1 MKFLIQQHGFL
12 PECWKKE
19 FNVVMDKIVVL
30 DFGSQYSHLIC
41 RRIRDSNVYCEL
53 LPYNSPLSLI
63 KNLEPKGI
71 VLSGGPSSVYLQGSP
86 KPDKQIFDMGIPVLG
101 ICYGHQLI
109 VDEFKGKIKRFDN
122 REYGYADLV
131 IDDNSDL
138 FKGINKKIKCWMS
151 HADAA
156 EDIPN
161 NFKILA
167 HTDNSFSAAIANRDK
182 KFYGIQFHPEV
193 SHTEQGNRIL
203 RNFSQ
208 SISNAKPDWTMQN
221 FIDFTINEIK
231 RKVQDDRVLCAISG
245 GIDSTTLAVLLNK
258 AIGNKLI
265 CVFVN
270 NGLLRLNEE
279 ELVPKLI
286 NKYLGINT
294 VCINAEERFLS
305 RLEGIGDPEQK
316 RKIIGEEFAQ
326 VFLQVTRDY
335 GPFQW
340 LAQGTLYPDVI
351 ESGFSK
357 GPAAVIKTHHNV
369 GGLPQWLNLK
379 VLEPFRSLYKDEVR
393 QIAVLLDIPNE
404 FIKRH
409 PFPGPG
415 LAVRIIGEITAE
427 KIRIVRH
434 ASSIVESELMISGW
448 YDKVWQAYAAVG
460 DDLAVGVLGDERV
473 YGHIVTIRIIE
484 SLDAM
489 TADWSRIPYDLISKI
504 SNRITN
510 EVNGVTW
517 VNYSVSSKPPATIEP
532 Q

>member
-1 MKFLIQQHGFL
+1 
-12 PECWKKE
+12 
-19 FNVVMDKIVVL
+19 MDKIVVL

-41 RRIRDSNVYCEL
+41 RRIRESNVYCEL
-53 LPYNSPLSLI
+53 LPYNSPVSLI
-63 KNLEPKGI
+63 EQLNPKGI
-71 VLSGGPSSVYLQGSP
+71 VLSGGPSSVYNKGSP
-86 KPDKQIFDMGIPVLG
+86 KPDNKIFEMGIPILG

-109 VDEFKGKIKRFDN
+109 VDKFDGKIKRFDN

-131 IDDNSDL
+131 IDDSSDL
-138 FKGINKKIKCWMS
+138 FRGMNTTIKCWMS

-156 EDIPN
+156 ETIPS

-167 HTDNSFSAAIANRDK
+167 HTENSISAAIGNPAR

-193 SHTEQGNRIL
+193 SHTEMGSRIL
-203 RNFSQ
+203 KNFSQ
-208 SISNAKPDWTMQN
+208 SISNAKPDWTMES
-221 FIDFTINEIK
+221 FIEFSINDI
-231 RKVQDDRVLCAISG
+231 RNKVCDERVLCAISG

-258 AIGNKLI
+258 ALNNKLT

-279 ELVPKLI
+279 IRVPKLI
-286 NKYLGINT
+286 KESLGINIIT
-294 VCINAEERFLS
+294 IDAKDRFLS
-305 RLEGIGDPEQK
+305 KLKGISDPEQK

-326 VFLQVTRDY
+326 VFSEVTKVY
-335 GPFQW
+335 GPFHW

-369 GGLPQWLNLK
+369 GGLPGWLNLK

-393 QIAVLLDIPNE
+393 QIAALLDMPKE

-415 LAVRIIGEITAE
+415 LAVRIIGEVTDE
-427 KIRIVRH
+427 KITIVRQ
-434 ASSIVESELMISGW
+434 ASNIVESELVISGW
-448 YDKVWQAYAAVG
+448 YDNVWQAYAAVG

-473 YGHIVTIRIIE
+473 YGHIVTIRIVE
-484 SLDAM
+484 SSDAM
-489 TADWSRIPYDLISKI
+489 TADWSRLPYDLISKI

-517 VNYSVSSKPPATIEP
+517 VTYSVSSKPPATIEP

>member
-1 MKFLIQQHGFL
+1 
-12 PECWKKE
+12 
-19 FNVVMDKIVVL
+19 
-30 DFGSQYSHLIC
+30 
-41 RRIRDSNVYCEL
+41 
-53 LPYNSPLSLI
+53 
-63 KNLEPKGI
+63 
-71 VLSGGPSSVYLQGSP
+71 
-86 KPDKQIFDMGIPVLG
+86 
-101 ICYGHQLI
+101 
-109 VDEFKGKIKRFDN
+109 
-122 REYGYADLV
+122 
-131 IDDNSDL
+131 
-138 FKGINKKIKCWMS
+138 MS

-156 EDIPN
+156 ESIPN
-161 NFKILA
+161 DFEILA
-167 HTDNSFSAAIANRDK
+167 HTDNSLSAAIANRNR

-193 SHTEQGNRIL
+193 SHTEEGNRIL
-203 RNFSQ
+203 RNFSH
-208 SISNAKPDWTMQN
+208 SISNAKPDWTMQG
-221 FIDFTINEIK
+221 FIDFSIK
-231 RKVQDDRVLCAISG
+231 DIRSKVHDDSVLCAISG
-245 GIDSTTLAVLLNK
+245 GIDSTTLAVLLSK
-258 AIGNKLI
+258 AISSNLT

-279 ELVPKLI
+279 SLVPELI
-286 NKYLGINT
+286 NKYLGIKT
-294 VCINAEERFLS
+294 VSINAEERFLS
-305 RLEGIGDPEQK
+305 RLKGIEDPEQK
-316 RKIIGEEFAQ
+316 RKIIGDEFGQ
-326 VFLQVTRDY
+326 VFLEVTKDY

-369 GGLPQWLNLK
+369 GGLPEWLNLK

-393 QIAVLLDIPNE
+393 QIAVLLDIPRE

-415 LAVRIIGEITAE
+415 LAVRIIGDVTDE

-434 ASSIVESELMISGW
+434 ASSIVENELMISGW

-473 YGHIVTIRIIE
+473 YGHIVTIRIVE

-489 TADWSRIPYDLISKI
+489 TADWSRIPYDLIAKI

-517 VNYSVSSKPPATIEP
+517 VTYSVSSKPPATIEP

>member
-1 MKFLIQQHGFL
+1 
-12 PECWKKE
+12 
-19 FNVVMDKIVVL
+19 MDKIVVL

-41 RRIRDSNVYCEL
+41 RRIRESNVYCEL
-53 LPYNSPLSLI
+53 LPFNSPASVI
-63 KNLEPKGI
+63 KKLQPKGI
-71 VLSGGPSSVYLQGSP
+71 VLSGGPSSVYQKGSP
-86 KPDKQIFDMGIPVLG
+86 KPDIKIFKMGIPVLG

-109 VDEFKGKIKRFDN
+109 VDHFNGKIKRFDN
-122 REYGYADLV
+122 REYGYSNLV
-131 IDDNSDL
+131 IDNNSDL

-156 EDIPN
+156 EIIPN
-161 NFKILA
+161 DFEILA
-167 HTDNSFSAAIANRDK
+167 HTENSDSAAIANRVR

-193 SHTEQGNRIL
+193 SHTEEGNRIL

-208 SISNAKPDWTMQN
+208 AISKAKPDWTMQS
-221 FIDFTINEIK
+221 FIDFSIK
-231 RKVQDDRVLCAISG
+231 DIKNKVGDSRVLCAISG

-258 AIGNKLI
+258 AIGKNLT

-279 ELVPKLI
+279 IQVHELI

-294 VCINAEERFLS
+294 IKINAEERFLS
-305 RLEGIGDPEQK
+305 NLKGISDPEQK

-326 VFLQVTRDY
+326 VFVEVTRDY

-351 ESGFSK
+351 ESGLSK

-369 GGLPQWLNLK
+369 GGLPEWLNLK

-393 QIAVLLDIPNE
+393 QIAALLEIPDE
-404 FIKRH
+404 IIKRH

-415 LAVRIIGEITAE
+415 LAVRIIGEVTDE
-427 KIRIVRH
+427 KIRIVRQ
-434 ASSIVESELMISGW
+434 ASNIVENELMTSGW
-448 YDKVWQAYAAVG
+448 YNKVWQAYAAVG

-473 YGHIVTIRIIE
+473 YGHIVTVRIVE

-489 TADWSRIPYDLISKI
+489 TADWSRIPYDLLSKI

-510 EVNGVTW
+510 EINGVTW
-517 VNYSVSSKPPATIEP
+517 VTYTISSKPPATIEP

>member
-1 MKFLIQQHGFL
+1 
-12 PECWKKE
+12 
-19 FNVVMDKIVVL
+19 MDKIVVL

-41 RRIRDSNVYCEL
+41 RRIRESNVYCEL
-53 LPYNSPLSLI
+53 LPYDSPISLI
-63 KNLEPKGI
+63 KNLNPKGI
-71 VLSGGPSSVYLQGSP
+71 VLSGGPSSVYLKGSP
-86 KPDKQIFDMGIPVLG
+86 KPDKKIFEMGIPVLG

-109 VDEFKGKIKRFDN
+109 VDEFDGKIRRFDN
-122 REYGYADLV
+122 REYGYADLI
-131 IDDNSDL
+131 IDDNLDL
-138 FKGINKKIKCWMS
+138 FKGINKNIKCWMS

-156 EDIPN
+156 ESIPN
-161 NFKILA
+161 DFQILA
-167 HTDNSFSAAIANRDK
+167 HTDSSLSAAIANRNK

-193 SHTEQGNRIL
+193 SHTEEGNAIL
-203 RNFSQ
+203 RNFSH
-208 SISNAKPDWTMQN
+208 SISNARPDWTMQG
-221 FIDFTINEIK
+221 FIDFSIK
-231 RKVQDDRVLCAISG
+231 DIRSKVHNDRVLCAISG

-258 AIGNKLI
+258 AISGNLT

-279 ELVPKLI
+279 SLVPELL
-286 NKYLGINT
+286 NKYLGIKP
-294 VCINAEERFLS
+294 VSINAEEQFLS
-305 RLEGIGDPEQK
+305 RLKGIEDPEQK

-326 VFLQVTRDY
+326 VFLKVTEDY

-357 GPAAVIKTHHNV
+357 GPASVIKTHHNV
-369 GGLPQWLNLK
+369 GGLPEWLNLK

-393 QIAVLLDIPNE
+393 QIAILLDIPRE

-415 LAVRIIGEITAE
+415 LAVRIIGEVTDE

-434 ASSIVESELMISGW
+434 ASNIVENELMIGDW
-448 YDKVWQAYAAVG
+448 YGRVWQAYAAVG

-473 YGHIVTIRIIE
+473 YGHIVTIRIVE

-489 TADWSRIPYDLISKI
+489 TADWSRIPYDLIAKI
-504 SNRITN
+504 SSRITN

-517 VNYSVSSKPPATIEP
+517 VTYSVSSKPPATIEP

>member
-1 MKFLIQQHGFL
+1 
-12 PECWKKE
+12 
-19 FNVVMDKIVVL
+19 MDKIVVL

-41 RRIRDSNVYCEL
+41 RRIRESNVYCEL
-53 LPYNSPLSLI
+53 LPYDSPISLI
-63 KNLEPKGI
+63 KNLDPKGI
-71 VLSGGPSSVYLQGSP
+71 VLSGGPSSVYLEGSP
-86 KPDKQIFDMGIPVLG
+86 KPDKKIFELGVPVLG

-109 VDEFKGKIKRFDN
+109 VDEFDGKIRRFVN
-122 REYGYADLV
+122 REYGYADLI

-156 EDIPN
+156 ESIPN
-161 NFKILA
+161 DFEILA
-167 HTDNSFSAAIANRDK
+167 HTDNSHSAAIANRNR

-193 SHTEQGNRIL
+193 SHTEEGNRIL
-203 RNFSQ
+203 RNFSH
-208 SISNAKPDWTMQN
+208 SISNAKSDWTMQG
-221 FIDFTINEIK
+221 FIDFSIK
-231 RKVQDDRVLCAISG
+231 DIRSKVHDDRVLCAISG

-258 AIGNKLI
+258 AISSNLT

-270 NGLLRLNEE
+270 NGLLRLKEE
-279 ELVPKLI
+279 SLVPELI
-286 NKYLGINT
+286 NKYLGIKT
-294 VCINAEERFLS
+294 VSINAEERFLS
-305 RLEGIGDPEQK
+305 RLKGIEDPEQK

-326 VFLQVTRDY
+326 VFLEVTKDY

-369 GGLPQWLNLK
+369 GGLPEWLNLK

-393 QIAVLLDIPNE
+393 QIAVLLDIPHE

-415 LAVRIIGEITAE
+415 LAVRIIGEVTDE

-434 ASSIVESELMISGW
+434 ASSIVENELMVSGW

-460 DDLAVGVLGDERV
+460 DDFAVGVLGDERV
-473 YGHIVTIRIIE
+473 YGRIVTIRIVD

-489 TADWSRIPYDLISKI
+489 TADWSRIPYDVIAKI

-510 EVNGVTW
+510 EINGVTW
-517 VNYSVSSKPPATIEP
+517 VTYSVSSKPPATIEP

>member
-1 MKFLIQQHGFL
+1 
-12 PECWKKE
+12 
-19 FNVVMDKIVVL
+19 MDKIVVL

-41 RRIRDSNVYCEL
+41 RRIRESNVYCEL
-53 LPYNSPLSLI
+53 LPYDSPISLI
-63 KNLEPKGI
+63 KKLEPKGI
-71 VLSGGPSSVYLQGSP
+71 VLSGGPSSVYLKGSP
-86 KPDKQIFDMGIPVLG
+86 KPDKKIFEMGIPVLG

-109 VDEFKGKIKRFDN
+109 VNEFNGKIKRFDN

-131 IDDNSDL
+131 IDDSSDL

-156 EDIPN
+156 ENIPH
-161 NFKILA
+161 NFEILA
-167 HTDNSFSAAIANRDK
+167 HTENSQSAAIGNRDRK
-182 KFYGIQFHPEV
+182 IYGIQFHPEV
-193 SHTEQGNRIL
+193 SHTEEGNSIL

-208 SISNAKPDWTMQN
+208 SISNAKPDWTMQG
-221 FIDFTINEIK
+221 FIDFSIK
-231 RKVQDDRVLCAISG
+231 NIRNKVHDDRVLCAISG

-258 AIGNKLI
+258 AIGKNLT

-279 ELVPKLI
+279 ALVPELL
-286 NKYLGINT
+286 NKHLDINT
-294 VCINAEERFLS
+294 VSINAEERFLS
-305 RLEGIGDPEQK
+305 RLKGISDPEQK
-316 RKIIGEEFAQ
+316 RKIIGEEFAK
-326 VFLQVTRDY
+326 VFSDVTRGY

-369 GGLPQWLNLK
+369 GGLPEWLNLK
-379 VLEPFRSLYKDEVR
+379 VLEPFRTLYKDEVR
-393 QIAVLLDIPNE
+393 QIAVLLEIPNE
-404 FIKRH
+404 LIKRH

-415 LAVRIIGEITAE
+415 LAVRIIGEVTYE

-434 ASSIVESELMISGW
+434 ASSIVENELMRSGW

-473 YGHIVTIRIIE
+473 YGHIVTIRIVE

-489 TADWSRIPYDLISKI
+489 TADWSRLPYDLISKI
-504 SNRITN
+504 STRITN

-517 VNYSVSSKPPATIEP
+517 VTYTVSSKPPATIEP

>member
-1 MKFLIQQHGFL
+1 
-12 PECWKKE
+12 
-19 FNVVMDKIVVL
+19 MDKIVVL

-41 RRIRDSNVYCEL
+41 RRIRESNVYCEL
-53 LPYNSPLSLI
+53 LPYNSPIGLI
-63 KNLEPKGI
+63 RNLQPKGI
-71 VLSGGPSSVYLQGSP
+71 VLSGGPSSVYLEGSP
-86 KPDKQIFDMGIPVLG
+86 KPDNKIFEMGIPILG

-109 VDEFKGKIKRFDN
+109 VNEFDGKIKRFDN
-122 REYGYADLV
+122 REYGFADLE

-138 FKGINKKIKCWMS
+138 FKGINKKIRCWMS

-156 EDIPN
+156 EAIPN
-161 NFKILA
+161 DFDILA
-167 HTDNSFSAAIANRDK
+167 HTNNSHSAAIANRNK
-182 KFYGIQFHPEV
+182 RFYGIQFHPEV
-193 SHTEQGNRIL
+193 SHTEEGNRIL
-203 RNFSQ
+203 RNFSH
-208 SISNAKPDWTMQN
+208 SISNAKPDWTMEG
-221 FIDFTINEIK
+221 FVDFSIK
-231 RKVQDDRVLCAISG
+231 DIRGKVQDDSVLCAISG

-258 AIGNKLI
+258 AITKNLT

-279 ELVPKLI
+279 SVVPELIHKH
-286 NKYLGINT
+286 LGINT
-294 VCINAEERFLS
+294 ITIDAEERFLS
-305 RLEGIGDPEQK
+305 RLKGVGDPEQK
-316 RKIIGEEFAQ
+316 RMIIGEEFAK
-326 VFLQVTRDY
+326 VFLEVTKES

-369 GGLPQWLNLK
+369 GGLPAWLNLK

-393 QIAVLLDIPNE
+393 KIAILLDIPNE

-415 LAVRIIGEITAE
+415 LAVRIIGEVTND

-434 ASSIVESELMISGW
+434 ASSIVESELVISGW

-473 YGHIVTIRIIE
+473 YGHIVTIRIVE

-517 VNYSVSSKPPATIEP
+517 VTYSVSSKPPATIEP

>member
-1 MKFLIQQHGFL
+1 
-12 PECWKKE
+12 
-19 FNVVMDKIVVL
+19 MDKIVVL

-41 RRIRDSNVYCEL
+41 RRIRESNVYCEL
-53 LPYNSPLSLI
+53 LPFNSPASLI
-63 KNLEPKGI
+63 KELEPKGI
-71 VLSGGPSSVYLQGSP
+71 VLSGGPSSVYQKGSP
-86 KPDKQIFDMGIPVLG
+86 KPDMEIFKMGIPVLG

-109 VDEFKGKIKRFDN
+109 VDHFNGKIKRFDH
-122 REYGYADLV
+122 REYGYSDLV
-131 IDDNSDL
+131 IDSNSDL

-156 EDIPN
+156 VIIPN
-161 NFKILA
+161 DFEILA
-167 HTDNSFSAAIANRDK
+167 HTENSHSAAIANRVR

-193 SHTEQGNRIL
+193 SHTEEGNRIL

-208 SISNAKPDWTMQN
+208 AISKAKPDWTMQS
-221 FIDFTINEIK
+221 FIDFSIK
-231 RKVQDDRVLCAISG
+231 DIKNKVGDSRVLCAISG

-258 AIGNKLI
+258 AIGKNLT

-279 ELVPKLI
+279 IQVHELI
-286 NKYLGINT
+286 NKYLGLNT
-294 VCINAEERFLS
+294 VKINAEERFLS
-305 RLEGIGDPEQK
+305 KLKGISDPEQK

-326 VFLQVTRDY
+326 VFVEVTRDY

-351 ESGFSK
+351 ESGLSK

-369 GGLPQWLNLK
+369 GGLPEWLNLK

-393 QIAVLLDIPNE
+393 QIAALLEIPNE

-415 LAVRIIGEITAE
+415 LAVRIIGEVTDE
-427 KIRIVRH
+427 KIRIVRQ
-434 ASSIVESELMISGW
+434 ASNIVENELMTSGW
-448 YDKVWQAYAAVG
+448 YNKVWQAYAAVG

-473 YGHIVTIRIIE
+473 YGHIVTVRIVE

-489 TADWSRIPYDLISKI
+489 TADWSRIPYYLLSKI

-510 EVNGVTW
+510 EINGVTW
-517 VNYSVSSKPPATIEP
+517 VTYSISSKPPATIEP

>member
-1 MKFLIQQHGFL
+1 
-12 PECWKKE
+12 
-19 FNVVMDKIVVL
+19 MDRIIVL

-41 RRIRDSNVYCEL
+41 RRIRESNVYCEL
-53 LPYNSPLSLI
+53 LPYDSPISMI
-63 KNLEPKGI
+63 KDLHPKGI
-71 VLSGGPSSVYLQGSP
+71 VLSGGPSSVYLQNSP
-86 KPDKQIFDMGIPVLG
+86 KPDKKIFDIGVPILG

-109 VDEFKGKIKRFDN
+109 VDEFNGKIKRFDN

-138 FKGINKKIKCWMS
+138 FQGINKKIKCWMS

-156 EDIPN
+156 ENIPN
-161 NFKILA
+161 NFEILA
-167 HTDNSFSAAIANRDK
+167 HTKNSLSAAIANRER

-193 SHTEQGNRIL
+193 SHTEEGNRIL

-221 FIDFTINEIK
+221 FIDFSIK
-231 RKVQDDRVLCAISG
+231 NIRTKVHDSRVLCAISG
-245 GIDSTTLAVLLNK
+245 GIDSTTLAVLLSK
-258 AIGNKLI
+258 AIDNNLT
-265 CVFVN
+265 CVFVK

-286 NKYLGINT
+286 NKYLDINIIT
-294 VCINAEERFLS
+294 INAEERFLS
-305 RLEGIGDPEQK
+305 KLKGIRDPEQK

-326 VFLQVTRDY
+326 VFLEVTKDY
-335 GPFQW
+335 GPFYW

-351 ESGFSK
+351 ESGLSK
-357 GPAAVIKTHHNV
+357 GPAAIIKTHHNV

-393 QIAVLLDIPNE
+393 KIAALLDIPDE
-404 FIKRH
+404 FIRRH

-415 LAVRIIGEITAE
+415 LAVRIIGEITDE
-427 KIRIVRH
+427 KIRIVRQ
-434 ASSIVESELMISGW
+434 ASNIVENELMISGW

-460 DDLAVGVLGDERV
+460 DDLAVGVLGDERM
-473 YGHIVTIRIIE
+473 YGHIVTVRIVE

-510 EVNGVTW
+510 EVSGVTW
-517 VNYSVSSKPPATIEP
+517 VTYSVSSKPPATIEP

>member
-1 MKFLIQQHGFL
+1 
-12 PECWKKE
+12 
-19 FNVVMDKIVVL
+19 MDKIVVL

-41 RRIRDSNVYCEL
+41 RRIRESNVYCEL
-53 LPYNSPLSLI
+53 LPYNSPISLI
-63 KNLEPKGI
+63 RELQPKGI
-71 VLSGGPSSVYLQGSP
+71 VLSGGPSSVYLEGSP
-86 KPDKQIFDMGIPVLG
+86 KPDKKIFDMGIPVLG

-109 VDEFKGKIKRFDN
+109 VNEFDGKIKRFDN
-122 REYGYADLV
+122 REYGFADLQ

-138 FKGINKKIKCWMS
+138 FKGINKKIRCWMS

-156 EDIPN
+156 ETVPN
-161 NFKILA
+161 DFNILA
-167 HTDNSFSAAIANRDK
+167 HTNNSQSAAIANRNRR
-182 KFYGIQFHPEV
+182 FYGIQFHPEV
-193 SHTEQGNRIL
+193 SHTEEGNTIL
-203 RNFSQ
+203 RNFSH
-208 SISNAKPDWTMQN
+208 SISNAKPDWTMES
-221 FIDFTINEIK
+221 FVDFSLRDIRN
-231 RKVQDDRVLCAISG
+231 KVQDDRVLCALSG

-258 AIGNKLI
+258 AISKNLT

-279 ELVPKLI
+279 SLVPELI
-286 NKYLGINT
+286 KKHLGINT
-294 VCINAEERFLS
+294 VTIDAEERFLS
-305 RLEGIGDPEQK
+305 KLKGVGDPEQK

-326 VFLQVTRDY
+326 VFLKVTKDY

-369 GGLPQWLNLK
+369 GGLPSWLNLK

-393 QIAVLLDIPNE
+393 KIAVLLNIPKE

-415 LAVRIIGEITAE
+415 LAVRIIGEVNDD
-427 KIRIVRH
+427 KIRIVRQ

-473 YGHIVTIRIIE
+473 YGHIVTIRIVE

-517 VNYSVSSKPPATIEP
+517 VTYAVSSKPPATIEP

>member
-1 MKFLIQQHGFL
+1 
-12 PECWKKE
+12 
-19 FNVVMDKIVVL
+19 MDKIVVL

-41 RRIRDSNVYCEL
+41 RRIRESNVYCEL
-53 LPYNSPLSLI
+53 LPYDSPISLI
-63 KNLEPKGI
+63 KNLDPKGI
-71 VLSGGPSSVYLQGSP
+71 VLSGGPSSVYLEGSP
-86 KPDKQIFDMGIPVLG
+86 KPDKKIFEMGVPVLG

-109 VDEFKGKIKRFDN
+109 VDEFDGKIRRFVN

-138 FKGINKKIKCWMS
+138 FNGINKKIKCWMS
-151 HADAA
+151 HADTA
-156 EDIPN
+156 ESIPN
-161 NFKILA
+161 DFEILA
-167 HTDNSFSAAIANRDK
+167 HTDNSLSAAIANRNR

-193 SHTEQGNRIL
+193 SHTEEGNRIL
-203 RNFSQ
+203 RNFSH
-208 SISNAKPDWTMQN
+208 SISNAKPDWTMQG
-221 FIDFTINEIK
+221 FIDFSIK
-231 RKVQDDRVLCAISG
+231 DIRSKVHDDRVLCAISG

-258 AIGNKLI
+258 AISSNLT

-279 ELVPKLI
+279 SLVPELI
-286 NKYLGINT
+286 NKYLGIKT
-294 VCINAEERFLS
+294 VSINAEERFLS
-305 RLEGIGDPEQK
+305 RLKGIEDPEQK

-326 VFLQVTRDY
+326 VFLEVTKDY

-369 GGLPQWLNLK
+369 GGLPEWLNLK
-379 VLEPFRSLYKDEVR
+379 VLEPFSSLYKDEVR
-393 QIAVLLDIPNE
+393 QIAVLLDIPRE

-415 LAVRIIGEITAE
+415 LAVRIIGEVTDE

-434 ASSIVESELMISGW
+434 ASSIVENELMVSGW

-460 DDLAVGVLGDERV
+460 DDFAVGVLGDERV
-473 YGHIVTIRIIE
+473 YGRIVTIRIVE

-489 TADWSRIPYDLISKI
+489 TADWSRIPYDLIAKI

-517 VNYSVSSKPPATIEP
+517 VTYSVSSKPPATIEP

>member
-1 MKFLIQQHGFL
+1 
-12 PECWKKE
+12 
-19 FNVVMDKIVVL
+19 MDKIVVL

-41 RRIRDSNVYCEL
+41 RRIRESNVYCEL
-53 LPYNSPLSLI
+53 LPYNSPISLI
-63 KNLEPKGI
+63 RELQPKGI
-71 VLSGGPSSVYLQGSP
+71 VLSGGPSSLYLEGSP
-86 KPDKQIFDMGIPVLG
+86 KPDKKIFDMGIPVLG

-109 VDEFKGKIKRFDN
+109 VNEFDGKIKRFDN
-122 REYGYADLV
+122 REYGFADLQ

-138 FKGINKKIKCWMS
+138 FKGINKKIRCWMS

-156 EDIPN
+156 ETVPN
-161 NFKILA
+161 DFNILA
-167 HTDNSFSAAIANRDK
+167 HTNNSQSAAIANRNRR
-182 KFYGIQFHPEV
+182 FYGIQFHPEV
-193 SHTEQGNRIL
+193 SHTEEGNTIL
-203 RNFSQ
+203 RNFSH
-208 SISNAKPDWTMQN
+208 SISNAKPDWTMES
-221 FIDFTINEIK
+221 FVDFSIRDIRN
-231 RKVQDDRVLCAISG
+231 KVQDDRVLCALSG

-258 AIGNKLI
+258 AISKNLT

-279 ELVPKLI
+279 SLVPELI
-286 NKYLGINT
+286 KKHLGINT
-294 VCINAEERFLS
+294 VTIDAEERFLS
-305 RLEGIGDPEQK
+305 KLKGVGDPEQK

-326 VFLQVTRDY
+326 VFLKVTKDY

-369 GGLPQWLNLK
+369 GGLPSWLNLK

-393 QIAVLLDIPNE
+393 KIAVLLNIPKE

-415 LAVRIIGEITAE
+415 LAVRIIGEVNDD
-427 KIRIVRH
+427 KIRIVRQ

-473 YGHIVTIRIIE
+473 YGHIVTIRIVE

-517 VNYSVSSKPPATIEP
+517 VTYAVSSKPPATIEP

>member
-1 MKFLIQQHGFL
+1 
-12 PECWKKE
+12 
-19 FNVVMDKIVVL
+19 MDKIVVL

-41 RRIRDSNVYCEL
+41 RRIRESNVYCEL
-53 LPYNSPLSLI
+53 LPYNSPISLI
-63 KNLEPKGI
+63 RELQPKGI
-71 VLSGGPSSVYLQGSP
+71 VLSGGPSSVYMEGSP
-86 KPDKQIFDMGIPVLG
+86 KPDKKIFDMGIPVLG

-109 VDEFKGKIKRFDN
+109 VNEFDGKIKRFDN
-122 REYGYADLV
+122 REYGFADLQ

-138 FKGINKKIKCWMS
+138 FKGINKKIRCWMS

-156 EDIPN
+156 ETIPN
-161 NFKILA
+161 DFNIIA
-167 HTDNSFSAAIANRDK
+167 HTNNSQSAAIANRDRR
-182 KFYGIQFHPEV
+182 FYGIQFHPEV
-193 SHTEQGNRIL
+193 SHTEEGNRIL
-203 RNFSQ
+203 RNFSHA
-208 SISNAKPDWTMQN
+208 ISNAKPDWTMEG
-221 FIDFTINEIK
+221 FVDFSIK
-231 RKVQDDRVLCAISG
+231 DIRRKVQDDRVLCALSG

-258 AIGNKLI
+258 AISKNLT

-279 ELVPKLI
+279 SLVPEIIDKH
-286 NKYLGINT
+286 LGIDT
-294 VCINAEERFLS
+294 ITIDAEERFLS
-305 RLEGIGDPEQK
+305 RLKGVGDPEQK

-326 VFLQVTRDY
+326 VFLKVTEDY

-369 GGLPQWLNLK
+369 GGLPAWLNLK

-393 QIAVLLDIPNE
+393 KIALLLKIPKE

-415 LAVRIIGEITAE
+415 LAVRIIGEVNDD
-427 KIRIVRH
+427 KIRIVRQ
-434 ASSIVESELMISGW
+434 ASSIVETELMISGW

-473 YGHIVTIRIIE
+473 YGHIVTIRIVE

-517 VNYSVSSKPPATIEP
+517 VTYSVSSKPPATIEP

>member
-1 MKFLIQQHGFL
+1 MEGF
-12 PECWKKE
+12 
-19 FNVVMDKIVVL
+19 V
-30 DFGSQYSHLIC
+30 DFSIKD
-41 RRIRDSNVYCEL
+41 IRS
-53 LPYNSPLSLI
+53 
-63 KNLEPKGI
+63 
-71 VLSGGPSSVYLQGSP
+71 
-86 KPDKQIFDMGIPVLG
+86 
-101 ICYGHQLI
+101 
-109 VDEFKGKIKRFDN
+109 
-122 REYGYADLV
+122 
-131 IDDNSDL
+131 
-138 FKGINKKIKCWMS
+138 
-151 HADAA
+151 
-156 EDIPN
+156 
-161 NFKILA
+161 
-167 HTDNSFSAAIANRDK
+167 
-182 KFYGIQFHPEV
+182 
-193 SHTEQGNRIL
+193 
-203 RNFSQ
+203 
-208 SISNAKPDWTMQN
+208 
-221 FIDFTINEIK
+221 
-231 RKVQDDRVLCAISG
+231 KVQEDRVLCAISG

-258 AIGNKLI
+258 AISKNLA

-270 NGLLRLNEE
+270 NGLLRQDEE
-279 ELVPKLI
+279 TLVPELI
-286 NKYLGINT
+286 SKHLGIDT
-294 VCINAEERFLS
+294 ITIDAEQRFLS
-305 RLEGIGDPEQK
+305 RLTGITDPEQK

-326 VFLQVTRDY
+326 VFLKVTEDY

-369 GGLPQWLNLK
+369 GGLPDWLNLK

-393 QIAVLLDIPNE
+393 KIALLLDIPNE

-415 LAVRIIGEITAE
+415 LAVRIIGEVTNE

-434 ASSIVESELMISGW
+434 ASSIVESELMAAGW

-473 YGHIVTIRIIE
+473 YGHIVTIRIVE

-489 TADWSRIPYDLISKI
+489 TADWSRIPHELISKI

-517 VNYSVSSKPPATIEP
+517 VTYSVSSKPPATIEP

>member
-1 MKFLIQQHGFL
+1 
-12 PECWKKE
+12 
-19 FNVVMDKIVVL
+19 MDKLVVL

-41 RRIRDSNVYCEL
+41 RRIRESNVYCEL
-53 LPYNSPLSLI
+53 LPYDSPISLI

-71 VLSGGPSSVYLQGSP
+71 VLSGGPASVYLKDSP
-86 KPDKQIFDMGIPVLG
+86 KPDKKIFEMGVPVLG

-109 VDEFKGKIKRFDN
+109 VDEFNGKIRRFDN

-156 EDIPN
+156 ESIPN
-161 NFKILA
+161 DFEILA
-167 HTDNSFSAAIANRDK
+167 HTDNSLSAAIANRNR

-193 SHTEQGNRIL
+193 SHTEEGNRIL
-203 RNFSQ
+203 RNFSH
-208 SISNAKPDWTMQN
+208 SISNAKPDWTMQG
-221 FIDFTINEIK
+221 FIYFIIK
-231 RKVQDDRVLCAISG
+231 DIRSKVHDDRVLCAISG

-258 AIGNKLI
+258 AISSNLT

-279 ELVPKLI
+279 SLVPELI
-286 NKYLGINT
+286 NKYLGIKT
-294 VCINAEERFLS
+294 VSINAEKRFLS
-305 RLEGIGDPEQK
+305 RLKGIEDPEQK

-326 VFLQVTRDY
+326 VFLDVTKDY

-357 GPAAVIKTHHNV
+357 GPAALIKTHHNV
-369 GGLPQWLNLK
+369 GGLPEWLNLK

-393 QIAVLLDIPNE
+393 QIAVLLDIPPE
-404 FIKRH
+404 FTKRH

-415 LAVRIIGEITAE
+415 LAVRIIGEVTDE

-434 ASSIVESELMISGW
+434 ASSIVENELMISGW
-448 YDKVWQAYAAVG
+448 YDKVWQAFAAVG
-460 DDLAVGVLGDERV
+460 DDFAVGVLGDERV
-473 YGHIVTIRIIE
+473 YGRIVTIRIVE

-517 VNYSVSSKPPATIEP
+517 VTYAVSSKPPATIEP

>member
-1 MKFLIQQHGFL
+1 
-12 PECWKKE
+12 
-19 FNVVMDKIVVL
+19 MDKIVVL

-41 RRIRDSNVYCEL
+41 RRIRESNVYCEL
-53 LPYNSPLSLI
+53 LPYNSPISLI
-63 KNLEPKGI
+63 RELQPKGI
-71 VLSGGPSSVYLQGSP
+71 VLSGGPSSVYLEGSP
-86 KPDKQIFDMGIPVLG
+86 KPDKKIFDMGIPVLG

-109 VDEFKGKIKRFDN
+109 VNEFDGKIKRFDN
-122 REYGYADLV
+122 REYGFADLQ

-138 FKGINKKIKCWMS
+138 FKGINKKIRCWMS

-156 EDIPN
+156 ETIPN
-161 NFKILA
+161 DFNILA
-167 HTDNSFSAAIANRDK
+167 HTNNSQSAAIANRNRR
-182 KFYGIQFHPEV
+182 FYGIQFHPEV
-193 SHTEQGNRIL
+193 SHTEEGNTIL
-203 RNFSQ
+203 RNFSH
-208 SISNAKPDWTMQN
+208 SISNAKPDWTMEG
-221 FIDFTINEIK
+221 FVDFSIRDIRN
-231 RKVQDDRVLCAISG
+231 KVQDDRVLCALSG

-258 AIGNKLI
+258 AISKNLT

-279 ELVPKLI
+279 SLVPELI
-286 NKYLGINT
+286 KKHLGIDT
-294 VCINAEERFLS
+294 VTIDAEERFLS
-305 RLEGIGDPEQK
+305 RLKGVGDPEEK

-326 VFLQVTRDY
+326 VFLKVTKDY

-369 GGLPQWLNLK
+369 GGLPAWLNLK

-393 QIAVLLDIPNE
+393 KIAVLLDIPKE

-415 LAVRIIGEITAE
+415 LAVRIIGEVNE
-427 KIRIVRH
+427 DKIRIVRQ

-473 YGHIVTIRIIE
+473 YGHIVTIRIVE

-517 VNYSVSSKPPATIEP
+517 VTYAVSSKPPATIEP

>member
-1 MKFLIQQHGFL
+1 
-12 PECWKKE
+12 
-19 FNVVMDKIVVL
+19 MDKIVVL

-41 RRIRDSNVYCEL
+41 RRIRESNVYCEL
-53 LPYNSPLSLI
+53 LPYNSPIGLI
-63 KNLEPKGI
+63 RKLEPKGI
-71 VLSGGPSSVYLQGSP
+71 VLSGGPSSVYLEGSP
-86 KPDKQIFDMGIPVLG
+86 KPDKKIFEMGIPVLG

-109 VDEFKGKIKRFDN
+109 VDEFNGKIKRFDN

-138 FKGINKKIKCWMS
+138 FTGINKKIKCWMS

-156 EDIPN
+156 ENIPN
-161 NFKILA
+161 NFEILA
-167 HTDNSFSAAIANRDK
+167 HTENSHSAAIANRDK

-193 SHTEQGNRIL
+193 SHTEEGNRIL

-208 SISNAKPDWTMQN
+208 SISNAKPDWTMQS
-221 FIDFTINEIK
+221 FIDFSIK
-231 RKVQDDRVLCAISG
+231 DIRNKVRDNRVLCAISG

-258 AIGNKLI
+258 AIGKNLT

-270 NGLLRLNEE
+270 NGLLRLNEDA
-279 ELVPKLI
+279 LVPELI

-294 VCINAEERFLS
+294 VNINAEERFLS
-305 RLEGIGDPEQK
+305 KLKGISDPEQK
-316 RKIIGEEFAQ
+316 RNIIGEEFAQ
-326 VFLQVTRDY
+326 VFLEATRGY

-357 GPAAVIKTHHNV
+357 GPAVVIKTHHNV
-369 GGLPQWLNLK
+369 GGLPEWLNLK

-393 QIAVLLDIPNE
+393 QIAALLEIPNE
-404 FIKRH
+404 FMKRH

-415 LAVRIIGEITAE
+415 LAVRIIGEVTDE
-427 KIRIVRH
+427 KIRIVRQ
-434 ASSIVESELMISGW
+434 ASNIVECELMTSGW
-448 YDKVWQAYAAVG
+448 YHKVWQAYAAVG

-473 YGHIVTIRIIE
+473 YGHIVTIRIVE

-489 TADWSRIPYDLISKI
+489 TADWSRLPYDLISKI

-510 EVNGVTW
+510 EVYGVTW
-517 VNYSVSSKPPATIEP
+517 VTYSVSSKPPSTIEP